1 MKQLII
7 VLVAI
12 IGLTSCKTTVETKPT
27 THKIGGGELME
38 ITIEDCQYLYG
49 PWGNSSILTHKGN
62 CKNPIHPEH
71 TRQ

>member
-12 IGLTSCKTTVETKPT
+12 IGLTSCKTTVEIKPT
-27 THKIGGGELME
+27 THEIGGIKLME
-38 ITIEDCQYLYG
+38 ITIENCQYLYK
-49 PWGNSSILTHKGN
+49 PSSVLTHKGN